1 MNPMNARGVDVA
13 TASGKQRN
21 TELKNLLGQAQWS
34 ETQLAQ
40 AVNRLGTEASMRL
53 TYSQS
58 TVAQWIRGSQPNER
72 VRPLII
78 EAFERRLGRPVPYAE
93 AGLARSETA
102 VDQAREGTV
111 ESLLQL
117 GKADM
122 DPSRRGVLAAGLYSA
137 VLAVPLFADAAHA
150 DDGQRIARPTGRIG
164 RGEVET
170 VRRMTDKIAD
180 ILDELGGGHARPMA
194 AAFLVNTVASYL
206 RAGATEEVHN
216 DMLSAASDLTYLTG
230 WMAMYERAHGLGQKY
245 YLQALRLAGESR
257 DQVTYS
263 RTLRGMSLQATNLRH
278 GRKALELADS
288 AAEAAPQAGPRLV
301 AFLRGQ
307 QAHASA
313 MVGDKRAAV
322 ARLRETEAALSKADS
337 RRESV
342 GGYGRAAYLF
352 HVAHVHYENRELA
365 QSIEAMKQSIKAT
378 PRQERQGHLH
388 ANAVLAQR
396 QFEFGHIEEACAS
409 WRTFLDDY
417 AVLSTARGD
426 EHFETMRRSL
436 ALHGKSRAVRAMGDQ
451 VRVVAALKA

>member
-13 TASGKQRN
+13 KASEKQRN
-21 TELKNLLGQAQWS
+21 TGMKCLLGQAQWS
-34 ETQLAQ
+34 ETQLAR
-40 AVNRLGTEASMRL
+40 AVNRLGTEAGMGL

-78 EAFERRLGRPVPYAE
+78 EAFERKLGRPVSYAE
-93 AGLARSETA
+93 AGLRCP
-102 VDQAREGTV
+102 EGVLGAAQDDSV

-122 DPSRRGVLAAGLYSA
+122 DPSRRGLLAAGLYSA
-137 VLAVPLFADAAHA
+137 VLSVPLFADVAHA
-150 DDGQRIARPTGRIG
+150 DDAQRITRPTGRIG

-206 RAGATEEVHN
+206 KAGAAEDVHN

-245 YLQALRLAGESR
+245 YLQALKLAAESR
-257 DQVTYS
+257 DQVTYC

-307 QAHASA
+307 QAHASV

-322 ARLRETEAALSKADS
+322 ARLRETETALSRADS

-342 GGYGRAAYLF
+342 GGYDQAAYLF
-352 HVAHVHYENRELA
+352 HVSHVHYENGELA
-365 QSIEAMKQSIKAT
+365 DSIKAMKHSIKAT
-378 PRQERQGHLH
+378 PRQERQGRLH

-396 QFEFGHIEEACAS
+396 QFELGHVEEACAS
-409 WRTFLDDY
+409 WSTFLDDY

-436 ALHGKSRAVRAMGDQ
+436 ARHGKSRAVRGLDER
-451 VRVVAALKA
+451 VRAVAAVKG

>member
-13 TASGKQRN
+13 AASERQRN
-21 TELKNLLGQAQWS
+21 TKLKFLLDQAQWS

-40 AVNRLGTEASMRL
+40 VVNRLGTEAGMGL

-72 VRPLII
+72 ARPLII
-78 EAFERRLGRPVPYAE
+78 EAFERKLGRPVPYAE
-93 AGLARSETA
+93 AGLERPKSEGA
-102 VDQAREGTV
+102 EAPGGTV

-122 DPSRRGVLAAGLYSA
+122 DPSRRRVLAAGLYSA
-137 VLAVPLFADAAHA
+137 ALSVPLFADVAHA
-150 DDGQRIARPTGRIG
+150 DDGERITRPAGRIG
-164 RGEVET
+164 PGEVET

-206 RAGATEEVHN
+206 KAGATEEVHN

-245 YLQALRLAGESR
+245 YLEALKLAGESR
-257 DQVTYS
+257 DQVTYC
-263 RTLRGMSLQATNLRH
+263 RTLRGMSLQASNLRH

-313 MVGDKRAAV
+313 MVGDRRAAV
-322 ARLRETEAALSKADS
+322 TRLRETEVALSKADS

-342 GGYGRAAYLF
+342 GGYDQAAYLF
-352 HVAHVHYENRELA
+352 HVSHVHYENRDLA
-365 QSIEAMKQSIKAT
+365 DSIRTMKQSIRAT
-378 PRQERQGHLH
+378 PGQERQGRLH

-396 QFEFGHIEEACAS
+396 QFEFGHVEEACAS
-409 WRTFLDDY
+409 WSTFLDDY
-417 AVLSTARGD
+417 MVLSTARGD
-426 EHFETMRRSL
+426 EHFETMQKSL
-436 ALHGKSRAVRAMGDQ
+436 ALHRKSRAVRGINER
-451 VRVVAALKA
+451 VRLVAAMKA